1 VFCFAYGS
9 ISDGIPGKTH
19 RQKQGK
25 KEKKTENKYEGEKRQ
40 LQRVQYTLK
49 KNIQFFKFKF

>member
-25 KEKKTENKYEGEKRQ
+25 REKQKTNMKERSDNCSGCSTP
-40 LQRVQYTLK
+40 
-49 KNIQFFKFKF
+49 

>member
-25 KEKKTENKYEGEKRQ
+25 KGKTENKYEGEKRQ